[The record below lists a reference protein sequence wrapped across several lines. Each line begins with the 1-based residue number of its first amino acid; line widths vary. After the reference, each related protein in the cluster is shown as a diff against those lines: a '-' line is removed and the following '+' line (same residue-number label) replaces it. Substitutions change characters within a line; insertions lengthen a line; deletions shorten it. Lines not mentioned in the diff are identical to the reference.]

1 MIIQCE
7 QCQTK
12 FRLDDSKVKDTGAKV
27 RCARCKHVFAVS
39 KELPESVPTTDFGAI
54 LDQNVAVADES
65 PFASL
70 EAAHAAGTKPEYD
83 FDSSSFVT
91 DEQEQSSSS
100 VVDSSLFDLP
110 EEEKLPAGEAA
121 PEFSLFAHDTDLEP
135 ELSGDDKP
143 APDSGKILQDF
154 DFSDTTEHDEGSA
167 DESAQFS
174 DFADESAAPLDFNV
188 QLGDF
193 ADAGANPEGK
203 EGASKA
209 ALSGDEHFAM
219 EDIDFGDEITPLPS
233 HEVNPADSKG
243 GLDFDFS
250 HLDEPHE
257 PASLPESEPSALFLA
272 RLEQPYK
279 EEAAAQPE
287 PPKPAKPA
295 TEEQPPLP
303 ITSRRKPF
311 LMMPVVLSAVAVIG
325 MGIMIYMGNS
335 RPPEEAAKPA
345 PPAENITLSAVDAS
359 FIKNKKAGD
368 LLVISGTVVNNFT
381 TPRAAVQIKG
391 LVYGDKD
398 QVLTS
403 KIAYCGNTLTNEQLT
418 TMPLKTIEAAM
429 ANQFGSALDN
439 LEVAPGKSIP
449 CMVVISDLPEDAK
462 NYGAELAGS
471 SPVTPKQK

>member
-1 MIIQCE
+1 
-7 QCQTK
+7 
-12 FRLDDSKVKDTGAKV
+12 
-27 RCARCKHVFAVS
+27 
-39 KELPESVPTTDFGAI
+39 
-54 LDQNVAVADES
+54 VAVADES

-83 FDSSSFVT
+83 FDSSSFVME
-91 DEQEQSSSS
+91 EQVKSTST
-100 VVDSSLFDLP
+100 VDSTLFDLP

-121 PEFSLFAHDTDLEP
+121 PDFSLFAQDTDLEP
-135 ELSGDDKP
+135 ELSGEETP

-154 DFSDTTEHDEGSA
+154 DFGDASEHEEGSEE
-167 DESAQFS
+167 ESAQFS

-188 QLGDF
+188 NLDDF
-193 ADAGANPEGK
+193 ADAGAIPQDK
-203 EGASKA
+203 EGGTKA
-209 ALSGDEHFAM
+209 ALAGDEHFAI
-219 EDIDFGDEITPLPS
+219 EDIDFGDELTALPS
-233 HEVNPADSKG
+233 QEVNPADSKG

-257 PASLPESEPSALFLA
+257 SASLPESEPSALFLS

-287 PPKPAKPA
+287 PPKPTKPA

-335 RPPEEAAKPA
+335 RAPEEAAKPA
-345 PPAENITLSAVDAS
+345 PPAGNITLSAVDAS

-391 LVYGDKD
+391 LVYGGND
-398 QVLTS
+398 QVLAS
-403 KIAYCGNTLTNEQLT
+403 KTAYCGNTLTNEQLT

-429 ANQFGSALDN
+429 ANQFGSTLDN

-449 CMVVISDLPEDAK
+449 CMVVISDLPEEAK